1 MKYKAEIEIDIP
13 KEELIKIYSK
23 DILKWHNSIK
33 KHELI
38 EGEEGTVNAKY
49 HVIMEQNGQMT
60 EFDITIIKIV
70 ADNEWWI
77 ESIKENEFKM
87 LKKLSFQT
95 IGNNKTKV
103 IEDYEFELI
112 AFKQDVNKN
121 LNAFKQFTED
131 KI

>member
-38 EGEEGTVNAKY
+38 EGEEGKVNAKY

-60 EFDITIIKIV
+60 EFEITIIKIV

-121 LNAFKQFTED
+121 LNAFKQFAED

>member
-60 EFDITIIKIV
+60 EFDITIIKTV

>member
-38 EGEEGTVNAKY
+38 EGEEGKVNAKY

-70 ADNEWWI
+70 GDNEWWI

-87 LKKLSFQT
+87 LKKLSFHT
-95 IGNNKTKV
+95 IGTNKTKV
-103 IEDYEFELI
+103 IEDYEYLYI
-112 AFKQDVNKN
+112 LKYN
-121 LNAFKQFTED
+121 
-131 KI
+131 

>member
-1 MKYKAEIEIDIP
+1 
-13 KEELIKIYSK
+13 
-23 DILKWHNSIK
+23 
-33 KHELI
+33 
-38 EGEEGTVNAKY
+38 
-49 HVIMEQNGQMT
+49 MEQNGQMT
-60 EFDITIIKIV
+60 EFEITIIKIV

-121 LNAFKQFTED
+121 LNAFKEFAED

>member
-60 EFDITIIKIV
+60 EFDITIIKTV

-121 LNAFKQFTED
+121 LNAFKQFAED

>member
-1 MKYKAEIEIDIP
+1 
-13 KEELIKIYSK
+13 
-23 DILKWHNSIK
+23 
-33 KHELI
+33 
-38 EGEEGTVNAKY
+38 
-49 HVIMEQNGQMT
+49 MEQNGQMT

-87 LKKLSFQT
+87 LKKLSFHT
-95 IGNNKTKV
+95 IGTNKTKV

-112 AFKQDVNKN
+112 AFKQDVNIN
-121 LNAFKQFTED
+121 LNAFKQFAED